1 MTNSKKAAVLM
12 AVAALFLSFVPL
24 AVKLIP
30 ADSGIPTSEKL
41 VARGLVATL
50 VTLVLLIR
58 KKESIIPGKPK
69 LLLLRVAFGTIG
81 MILYFTALETLP
93 LADTVIINRLSPFFV
108 LLFSWMFLKESLK
121 KAQVFAIIIAFSG
134 VALVTA
140 PQGFS
145 ASLSK
150 GIILALIS
158 AVFAGAAYTT
168 LRGLRKY
175 DSPLRVVFWFS
186 FATVLVFLPFAIL
199 NGKIPT
205 AETILPLL
213 GIGVAGVF
221 GQIFMTAAYRYS
233 EGAKVAIY
241 GYLGVV
247 FSILWQILFFK
258 EIPPVLVSTGALL
271 VIAGG
276 WVNYK
281 YR

>member
-1 MTNSKKAAVLM
+1 MTNNRKAALLM
-12 AVAALFLSFVPL
+12 ALAALFLSFVPL

-41 VARGLVATL
+41 LARGLVATL

-58 KKESIIPGKPK
+58 KKESLIPGKPK
-69 LLLLRVAFGTIG
+69 ILLLRAAFGTIG

-108 LLFSWMFLKESLK
+108 LLFSWIFLGESLK

-140 PQGFS
+140 PQGLS
-145 ASLSK
+145 VSLST

-168 LRGLRKY
+168 LRALRKF

-186 FATVLVFLPFAIL
+186 FATVIVFLPFTIA

-205 AETILPLL
+205 AQTILPLL
-213 GIGVAGVF
+213 GIGIAGVL
-221 GQIFMTAAYRYS
+221 GQVLMTTAYRYS

-247 FSILWQILFFK
+247 FSIIWQILFFK
-258 EIPPVLVSTGALL
+258 DFPPLLVAVGAVLVIT
-271 VIAGG
+271 GG
-276 WVNYK
+276 WVNYR

>member
-1 MTNSKKAAVLM
+1 M
-12 AVAALFLSFVPL
+12 
-24 AVKLIP
+24 
-30 ADSGIPTSEKL
+30 
-41 VARGLVATL
+41 
-50 VTLVLLIR
+50 
-58 KKESIIPGKPK
+58 
-69 LLLLRVAFGTIG
+69 
-81 MILYFTALETLP
+81 
-93 LADTVIINRLSPFFV
+93 
-108 LLFSWMFLKESLK
+108 
-121 KAQVFAIIIAFSG
+121 
-134 VALVTA
+134 
-140 PQGFS
+140 
-145 ASLSK
+145 
-150 GIILALIS
+150 
-158 AVFAGAAYTT
+158 
-168 LRGLRKY
+168 
-175 DSPLRVVFWFS
+175 
-186 FATVLVFLPFAIL
+186 L

-258 EIPPVLVSTGALL
+258 EIPAMLVSAGALL